1 MSAQAICPPLFRV
14 NPNRR
19 FEFDK
24 RRQLFIC
31 TPNEAFAIAAMRV
44 GNPDR
49 PPAAIHG

>member
-24 RRQLFIC
+24 RRQFLIR
-31 TPNEAFAIAAMRV
+31 THNEMLSIVAMRI
-44 GNPDR
+44 GNESLC
-49 PPAAIHG
+49 AH